1 MRDLPSAPRA
11 FWLLARLRLLRL
23 LNMGNALRLRKAP
36 TGASRPATSGKKNV
50 RWLISSLLA
59 GFMLFAFLNTA
70 STSLLN
76 MQCRLPTGSQCL
88 ATGHQAGPGPGPE
101 QASRELRSA
110 PFHPVLMR
118 AAAMQ
123 LCLLFGIA
131 FLMPLG
137 SKEMARPDWDLEW
150 LVTLPLPR
158 RTLLLARIAERTLAN
173 PSGILA
179 LWPVCVAI
187 AWHAGQRWSAPLLAA
202 AATLPLLA
210 CAATLR
216 TVADTGL
223 RLRLAPSQL
232 RNLQA
237 IASVASLP
245 LMYLAISFSM
255 PTATLTLGWAA
266 HFPAWALWTPPG
278 LALQA
283 LQARGSLQALGYG
296 ALLAG
301 QTALLVWL
309 GLRLLRALLADGVVA
324 TGARETGRA
333 TERAA
338 TGATGTTAG
347 ARIGA
352 KFAGIVAGWAP
363 GTALQRRELRLLSR
377 DRNFLVQSLLIPIVI
392 FGSQLV
398 LNGQVENMGQFLG
411 NPALLSSVA
420 FGLGAYVLMLSAFQ
434 TINTE
439 GQSLWMLYTY
449 PHSIGSM
456 LAQKAQ
462 LWSLLAMAYPLAVF
476 GMGLWFGVTADGR
489 LLAQAV
495 LVLAGIPIFATIAVA
510 LGVWA
515 CDPLAQDAHTRVR
528 PTFAYA
534 YLILSSLYTY
544 ALNTRAWHV
553 RLAAIVLLAALALSL
568 WQRARDALPYL
579 LDPTATPPPRVS
591 ASDGIMAAILFFLL
605 QLLVAGAMH
614 LAGRTVAI
622 PELAASF
629 AIAGALVYALAR
641 LLYWRSGTTGVPRLW
656 HGAWHDAWRSALGWG
671 LLMALPALAAG
682 ALWLA
687 VLRHAGAMP
696 PAPARAALV
705 WLVPLAVLAAPIFE
719 EFIFR
724 GQLFGGLRRSL
735 PGWPAMAA
743 SAALFAVIHPPL
755 AMAPVFVLGLCTAYA
770 AQRSKSLLAPM
781 LAHALYNGGML
792 VLQ

>member
-23 LNMGNALRLRKAP
+23 LNMVDALRLRKTP
-36 TGASRPATSGKKNV
+36 QGASRPATRGKKSV
-50 RWLISSLLA
+50 RWIISSVLA

-76 MQCRLPTGSQCL
+76 MQCRLPTGSQCH
-88 ATGHQAGPGPGPE
+88 AASQQAGQDRASQ
-101 QASRELRSA
+101 QASRELRAA

-118 AAAMQ
+118 GAAMQ

-131 FLMPLG
+131 FLLPLG

-150 LVTLPLPR
+150 LVTLPLQR

-179 LWPVCVAI
+179 LWPACAAI
-187 AWHAGQRWSAPLLAA
+187 AWHAGHRWSTPLLAA

-245 LMYLAISFSM
+245 LMYLAMSFSM
-255 PTATLTLGWAA
+255 PAATLTLGWAA
-266 HFPAWALWTPPG
+266 HFPAWTLWTPPG

-283 LQARGSLQALGYG
+283 LQARGSLQALAYG
-296 ALLAG
+296 AVLAG
-301 QTALLVWL
+301 QTALLLWL
-309 GLRLLRALLADGVVA
+309 GLRLLYALLADGVVV
-324 TGARETGRA
+324 TGTRETGRS
-333 TERAA
+333 TEN
-338 TGATGTTAG
+338 
-347 ARIGA
+347 
-352 KFAGIVAGWAP
+352 VAPLGWAL
-363 GTALQRRELRLLSR
+363 GTPLQRRELRLLSR
-377 DRNFLVQSLLIPIVI
+377 DRNFLVQSLLIPVVI

-398 LNGQVENMGQFLG
+398 LNGQVENMGQFIG

-439 GQSLWMLYTY
+439 GHALWMLYTY

-476 GMGLWFGVTADGR
+476 GMGLWFGVPADGR

-605 QLLVAGAMH
+605 QLLVAGAMQ
-614 LAGRTVAI
+614 LAGRNVAL
-622 PELAASF
+622 PELAVSF
-629 AIAGALVYALAR
+629 AIAGAVVYALAR

-656 HGAWHDAWRSALGWG
+656 HGPWHDAWRSALVWG

-696 PAPARAALV
+696 AAPARSALP
-705 WLVPLAVLAAPIFE
+705 WLVPLAVVAAPVFE

-724 GQLFGGLRRSL
+724 GQVFGGLRRSL
-735 PGWPAMAA
+735 PAWPSMAA
-743 SAALFAVIHPPL
+743 SAALFAVIHPPQ
-755 AMAPVFVLGLCTAYA
+755 AMAPVFILGLCTAYA
-770 AQRSKSLLAPM
+770 AQRSRSLLAPM

-792 VLQ
+792 MLQ